1 MKETIMKEQ
10 ELLQAE
16 ISTLASYKVEVIEP
30 SEPRPTSENSGPEVR
45 LRSIRTMS
53 LAECAIPE

>member
-1 MKETIMKEQ
+1 MKEQ

-16 ISTLASYKVEVIEP
+16 ISTPASHNVEVIEL
-30 SEPRPTSENSGPEVR
+30 SEPRAIPENSVAKMR
-45 LRSIRTMS
+45 LRPIRTMS